1 MTHQDKQNTSI
12 DHLIIVVP
20 DLQDATDQ
28 YSILLGGSP
37 SWQGTH
43 PDYGTANTLFQ
54 LDNIYLELLAVAGSG
69 PAADIVQTLL
79 DERGSSLGGLVF
91 GTQDATAFIE
101 RARSF
106 GLMASDPIPGKGI
119 DDNTGA
125 QRHWRNI
132 FWDTDAA
139 RGIFSFCIEHSETS
153 ALPMSAVLAES
164 PITAVDHVVVKTH
177 SAAAAKQFY
186 GEQLG
191 VRLAL
196 EQAVPEWGGTQLFFR
211 ASSMSIEVVASGTAP
226 DHDEMWGLALKTA
239 DIDATQ
245 KRLLSAGVN
254 VTDVKAGRKPGTRV
268 CTVKSHT
275 LAIPTL
281 LIEHTAADQ

>member
-1 MTHQDKQNTSI
+1 
-12 DHLIIVVP
+12 
-20 DLQDATDQ
+20 
-28 YSILLGGSP
+28 
-37 SWQGTH
+37 
-43 PDYGTANTLFQ
+43 
-54 LDNIYLELLAVAGSG
+54 
-69 PAADIVQTLL
+69 
-79 DERGSSLGGLVF
+79 LGGLVF
-91 GTQDATAFIE
+91 GTQNATAFIE

-106 GLMASDPIPGKGI
+106 DLMASDPVPGQGV

-132 FWDTDAA
+132 FWDTEAA
-139 RGIFSFCIEHSETS
+139 RGIFSFCIEHSESS
-153 ALPMSAVLAES
+153 ALPISAVLAES

-177 SAAAAKQFY
+177 SADAAKRFY

-196 EQAVPEWGGTQLFFR
+196 EQSVPEWGGTQLFFR
-211 ASSMSIEVVASGTAP
+211 ASSMSIEVIASDKAP

-239 DIDATQ
+239 DIDATHQ
-245 KRLLSAGVN
+245 RLLSAGVN

-275 LAIPTL
+275 LEIPTL
-281 LIEHTAADQ
+281 LIEHPAADQ